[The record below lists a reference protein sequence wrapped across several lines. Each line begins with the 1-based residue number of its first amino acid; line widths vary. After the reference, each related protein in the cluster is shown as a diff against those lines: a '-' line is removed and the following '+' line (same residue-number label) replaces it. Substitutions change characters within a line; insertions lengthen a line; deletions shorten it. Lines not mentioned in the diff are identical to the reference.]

1 MTAEDIQKILE
12 NLGEKVSIL
21 AEENRVLQTR
31 DDAGQQLISLLSNN
45 INEEDWVK
53 IYRSTD
59 DVFRE
64 TSEGRIK
71 WVRIGLNIK
80 TDLILS
86 THKKRK

>member
-31 DDAGQQLISLLSNN
+31 DDAGHQLISLLSNN

-53 IYRSTD
+53 IYQSTD
-59 DVFRE
+59 DVFIKE
-64 TSEGRIK
+64 IMLDWGAHLFPEGFVK
-71 WVRIGLNIK
+71 
-80 TDLILS
+80 
-86 THKKRK
+86 

>member
-1 MTAEDIQKILE
+1 MTAEDIQEILE

-53 IYRSTD
+53 LYQSTD
-59 DVFRE
+59 DVFIKE
-64 TSEGRIK
+64 IMLDWGADLFPEGFVK
-71 WVRIGLNIK
+71 
-80 TDLILS
+80 
-86 THKKRK
+86 

>member
-53 IYRSTD
+53 IYQSTD
-59 DVFRE
+59 DIFIKE
-64 TSEGRIK
+64 IMLDWGADLFPEGFVK
-71 WVRIGLNIK
+71 
-80 TDLILS
+80 
-86 THKKRK
+86 

>member
-53 IYRSTD
+53 IYQYTD
-59 DVFRE
+59 DVFIKKIMLDWGADLFP
-64 TSEGRIK
+64 EGFVK
-71 WVRIGLNIK
+71 
-80 TDLILS
+80 
-86 THKKRK
+86 

>member
-21 AEENRVLQTR
+21 AEENRLFQTR

-53 IYRSTD
+53 IYQSTD
-59 DVFRE
+59 DVFIKE
-64 TSEGRIK
+64 IMLDWGADLFPEGFVK
-71 WVRIGLNIK
+71 
-80 TDLILS
+80 
-86 THKKRK
+86 

>member
-53 IYRSTD
+53 APIYYLEKSL
-59 DVFRE
+59 
-64 TSEGRIK
+64 K
-71 WVRIGLNIK
+71 P
-80 TDLILS
+80 
-86 THKKRK
+86 

>member
-45 INEEDWVK
+45 INEEVWVK
-53 IYRSTD
+53 IYQSTD
-59 DVFRE
+59 DVFIKE
-64 TSEGRIK
+64 IMLDWGADLFPEGFVK
-71 WVRIGLNIK
+71 
-80 TDLILS
+80 
-86 THKKRK
+86 

>member
-53 IYRSTD
+53 IYQSTD
-59 DVFRE
+59 DVFIKE
-64 TSEGRIK
+64 IMLDWGADLFPEGF
-71 WVRIGLNIK
+71 VE
-80 TDLILS
+80 
-86 THKKRK
+86 

>member
-21 AEENRVLQTR
+21 AEENRLLQTR

-53 IYRSTD
+53 IYQSTD
-59 DVFRE
+59 DVF
-64 TSEGRIK
+64 IK
-71 WVRIGLNIK
+71 EIMLDWGA
-80 TDLILS
+80 DLFPEDFV
-86 THKKRK
+86 K

>member
-45 INEEDWVK
+45 INEEVWVK
-53 IYRSTD
+53 IYQSTN
-59 DVFRE
+59 DVFIKE
-64 TSEGRIK
+64 IMLDWGAHLFPEGFIK
-71 WVRIGLNIK
+71 
-80 TDLILS
+80 
-86 THKKRK
+86 

>member
-53 IYRSTD
+53 IYQSTD
-59 DVFRE
+59 DEFIKE
-64 TSEGRIK
+64 IMLDWGADLFTEGFEK
-71 WVRIGLNIK
+71 
-80 TDLILS
+80 
-86 THKKRK
+86 

>member
-53 IYRSTD
+53 IYQSTD
-59 DVFRE
+59 DVFIKE
-64 TSEGRIK
+64 IMLDWGADFFPEGFVK
-71 WVRIGLNIK
+71 
-80 TDLILS
+80 
-86 THKKRK
+86 

>member
-31 DDAGQQLISLLSNN
+31 DDAGQLLISLLSNN

-53 IYRSTD
+53 IYQSTD
-59 DVFRE
+59 DVFIKE
-64 TSEGRIK
+64 IMLDWGADLFTEGFEK
-71 WVRIGLNIK
+71 
-80 TDLILS
+80 
-86 THKKRK
+86 

>member
-31 DDAGQQLISLLSNN
+31 DDAGQLLISLLSNN

-53 IYRSTD
+53 IYQSTD
-59 DVFRE
+59 DVFIKE
-64 TSEGRIK
+64 IMLEWGADLFPEGFVK
-71 WVRIGLNIK
+71 GAV
-80 TDLILS
+80 
-86 THKKRK
+86 H

>member
-21 AEENRVLQTR
+21 AEENRLLQTR

-53 IYRSTD
+53 IYQSTD
-59 DVFRE
+59 DIFIKE
-64 TSEGRIK
+64 IMLDWGADLFPEGFVK
-71 WVRIGLNIK
+71 
-80 TDLILS
+80 
-86 THKKRK
+86 

>member
-53 IYRSTD
+53 IYQSTD
-59 DVFRE
+59 DLF
-64 TSEGRIK
+64 IK
-71 WVRIGLNIK
+71 EIMLDWGAHLFPECFVK
-80 TDLILS
+80 
-86 THKKRK
+86 